1 MLSLVGVVT
10 GVTSA
15 STGGIA
21 IVNEVTARALLAFP
35 AESVTLTVQLEYVP
49 SARVLKVTVLLS
61 AEAAVAELLQPPA
74 YPMVPASFELK
85 V

>member
-1 MLSLVGVVT
+1 MLSLLGVGT
-10 GVTSA
+10 DVTSE

-61 AEAAVAELLQPPA
+61 ASAEVSELLQPPA
-74 YPMVPASFELK
+74 YEMVPIWFELK